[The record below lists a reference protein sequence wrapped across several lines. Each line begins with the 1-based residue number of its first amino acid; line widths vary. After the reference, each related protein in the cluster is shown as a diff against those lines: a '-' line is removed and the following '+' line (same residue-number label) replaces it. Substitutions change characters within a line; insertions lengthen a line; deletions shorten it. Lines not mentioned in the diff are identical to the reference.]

1 MNWPVDVLDRPPAE
15 IAERQG
21 HLVAYMLI
29 DPVGH
34 DDRARLG
41 QRLQSGGDIDGVAEH
56 ILVGCDDVAQVKTD
70 PKRLTSRLRHCG
82 IPFGHSTL
90 QVDCASNG
98 FDGAAVFNEYPV
110 ANSLDDAAMMAA
122 HDRRDQLREMGA
134 QITEGLVLVGAH
146 HAAVSGDVGKQDR
159 REPPVGARIGHSSML
174 AQGATRN

>member
-1 MNWPVDVLDRPPAE
+1 MNRPVDVLDRSPAE

-56 ILVGCDDVAQVKTD
+56 ILVGCDDVAQVQAD
-70 PKRLTSRLRHCG
+70 PKRLTPRFG
-82 IPFGHSTL
+82 NGGVPFGHSAL
-90 QVDCASNG
+90 EVDGTSNG
-98 FDGAAVFNEYPV
+98 FDGAAVFDEYPV
-110 ANSLDDAAMMAA
+110 TDGLDDAAMMVA
-122 HDRRDQLREMGA
+122 HDRRDQLREMGT
-134 QITEGLVLVGAH
+134 QIAEGLLLVGAH
-146 HAAVSGDVGKQDR
+146 HAAVPGDVGEQDR